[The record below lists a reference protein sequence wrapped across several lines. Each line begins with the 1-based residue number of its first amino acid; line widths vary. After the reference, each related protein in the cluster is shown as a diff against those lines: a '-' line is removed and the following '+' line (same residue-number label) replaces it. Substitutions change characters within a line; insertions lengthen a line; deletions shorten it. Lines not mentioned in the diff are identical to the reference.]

1 MYRVPKTQG
10 RKKFMTRKQI
20 VKKLSQ
26 HLGVTPKYLS
36 VPSFNYQVTTADE
49 IYTIDRHGVIT
60 TSDGQVVS
68 MEEILNAPPPS
79 AVVAEEEI
87 TGEIPMEAEPEARAI
102 AVNGDTQA
110 FDSIEVKF
118 PLEGHSALSLRN
130 LINMITET
138 GETHTSSPAIAI
150 TDAALA
156 ARPSTCT
163 LTLPGYSLSML

>member
-10 RKKFMTRKQI
+10 RKKFMMRKQI
-20 VKKLSQ
+20 VKKLGQ

-36 VPSFNYQVTTADE
+36 VPSFNYQITTADE

-130 LINMITET
+130 LINMINNFQNFLDFFF
-138 GETHTSSPAIAI
+138 A
-150 TDAALA
+150 
-156 ARPSTCT
+156 
-163 LTLPGYSLSML
+163 